1 MSHEELTP
9 AEKAQKRQDEA
20 FATLQSIVLLQA
32 FTIGLLFG
40 SHIRILR
47 ELRKLG
53 SSVVVMV
60 PEKAS
65 EVVENASS

>member
-1 MSHEELTP
+1 MHEELTP

-20 FATLQSIVLLQA
+20 FATLQGIVFAQA

-47 ELRKLG
+47 EIRKLG
-53 SSVVVMV
+53 SNVVVMV
-60 PEKAS
+60 PEKMS
-65 EVVENASS
+65 EVTE

>member
-1 MSHEELTP
+1 MQMHEELTP
-9 AEKAQKRQDEA
+9 AQKAQKREEEA
-20 FATLQSIVLLQA
+20 FAALQSIIFLQA

-47 ELRKLG
+47 EIRKLG

-60 PEKAS
+60 PEKVS
-65 EVVENASS
+65 EVIDA